1 MIRISLMIWRLP
13 GECAATTTVAD
24 CSVLPPLWLIGY
36 CRELCIHLV
45 LQSRFCFP
53 CGVNAILLF
62 GKKFF
67 RSVSAFFVQDILIC

>member
-24 CSVLPPLWLIGY
+24 CSVLPLLWLIGY

-45 LQSRFCFP
+45 FQFYCLKSDTGQQIFS
-53 CGVNAILLF
+53 GLF
-62 GKKFF
+62 QLSLF
-67 RSVSAFFVQDILIC
+67 RIF